1 MAAGYG
7 GQFLMVEA
15 IPSNSR
21 PDDRPPREAI
31 DRVRASIR
39 TFSDAAG
46 GELRKWQ
53 ARLGDLARTNG
64 RAVVWGAG
72 SKGITFANTGDTD
85 TPEDIVAL
93 VDINARKHGMVA
105 PGIALPVVAPADLR
119 RLAPDLVLISN
130 ARYQDEIRA
139 MVADLGI
146 APAFG
151 VIARVAPESGHPKGL
166 KDKHEPF

>member
-1 MAAGYG
+1 
-7 GQFLMVEA
+7 MVEA

-85 TPEDIVAL
+85 AGSIVAL

-151 VIARVAPESGHPKGL
+151 VIAG
-166 KDKHEPF
+166 